1 MPHNVS
7 QVRFVCVV
15 AALAIMTVT
24 AHQLHADDV
33 SFSRD
38 IQPILARRCFAC
50 HGPAEQEAGLGL
62 HDRSLSTAESES
74 GVPAIVPGGPEASAL
89 IQRVSSQDAAT
100 RMPPEGQP
108 LSDDEITLLKDWIA
122 DGAEYAP
129 HWSFVRPQR
138 PDPPVVERPEL
149 TRNMIDRFVHARLDV
164 SGLSPAPIATR
175 GKLVRR
181 LYLDLIGLLPPTDTV
196 DAFGDGTLDY
206 SKIVDRLLDSE
217 HFGERW
223 GRHWLDLAR
232 YADTFGY
239 ERDDVRP
246 NAWRYRDWV
255 IRSFNRNQPYDE
267 FLIDQLAGDLL
278 VNPSLDQRIATG
290 LHRMNIRNNESG
302 INKEDYRNR
311 EMVDRVNTTC
321 TSMLALTLGCCQ
333 CHAHKYDPFSQADY
347 YQLYAFFNNIKP
359 KDTAVSSTPA
369 EQEQYD
375 RAKTDLD
382 ARKKFLEE
390 RRQLIDEMRKHS
402 SFYSWRGED
411 VGKTSQVIKQLNL
424 TNSVIGALR
433 MPQDKSEV
441 LSRFWD
447 SLHGRADDTNM
458 ALKQLTVQKR
468 HLPKPY
474 IMTLAESSE
483 NRRPTHVLTR
493 GDFKQKGDRVDAG
506 TPNVL
511 PPFKSRSDTPD
522 RLDLARWITSP
533 DNPLTAR
540 VVVNHIWAHLFGR
553 GIVTSVDD
561 FGTQGESPTHP
572 DLLDWLSVEFMESG
586 WDRKQMIRT
595 IVQSATYRQSSR
607 VLVSDDPDHQPA
619 FGPENLLFARQSRF
633 RVESEIV
640 RDLFLDA
647 SGLLHREVG
656 GPTIHPVIPAAVRN
670 LGYKYKTRWM
680 VSNRPQRYR
689 RGLYIHFKRTN
700 PYPTL
705 VMFDG
710 PESNVCQAMRNRSNT
725 PLQALATLNDP
736 VFVECAQALGRTLVV
751 RQNAD
756 KDRLDFLSK
765 LCLARNPEPRETNAL
780 LQLLTTERCWYR
792 EHPNDAVKLVGD
804 YSADPIENYETAAW
818 IAVARTVLNL
828 DEFVTR
834 E

>member
-1 MPHNVS
+1 MSRKQS
-7 QVRFVCVV
+7 QVRLVCVIAGLASAAV
-15 AALAIMTVT
+15 AD
-24 AHQLHADDV
+24 HQLHANDV

-74 GVPAIVPGGPEASAL
+74 GVLAIVPGRPEASAL
-89 IQRVSSQDAAT
+89 IQRVSSRDAAT

-108 LSDDEITLLKDWIA
+108 LRDDEIALLKDWIA

-129 HWSFVRPQR
+129 HWSFVRPKR
-138 PDPPVVERPEL
+138 PDSPVVKRPEL
-149 TRNMIDRFVHARLDV
+149 TRNMIDRFVHARLDAIA
-164 SGLSPAPIATR
+164 LSPAPVASR
-175 GKLVRR
+175 GKLIRR
-181 LYLDLIGLLPPTDTV
+181 LYLDLIGLLPPTDIA
-196 DAFGDGTLDY
+196 DAFENGTLDY
-206 SKIVDRLLDSE
+206 RNVVDHLLDSE

-255 IRSFNRNQPYDE
+255 IQSFNRNQPYNE
-267 FLIDQLAGDLL
+267 FLTDQLAGDLS
-278 VNPSLDQRIATG
+278 VNSSLDQRIATG

-311 EMVDRVNTTC
+311 EMADRVNTTG
-321 TSMLALTLGCCQ
+321 TSMLGLTLGCCQ
-333 CHAHKYDPFSQADY
+333 CHSHKYDPFSQAEY
-347 YQLYAFFNNIKP
+347 YQLYAFFNNIKSE
-359 KDTAVSSTPA
+359 DTAISGTA
-369 EQEQYD
+369 GEQERYD
-375 RAKTDLD
+375 RAKADLD
-382 ARKKFLEE
+382 TRKKYLEG
-390 RRQLIDEMRKHS
+390 RRQLIDEMRKYS
-402 SFYSWRGED
+402 SFHSWRGND
-411 VGKTSQVIKQLNL
+411 TDKTSQIVKQLHL
-424 TNSVIGALR
+424 TDSVIAALR
-433 MPQDKSEV
+433 MPQDHV
-441 LSRFWD
+441 AVVSRFWD
-447 SLHGRADDTNM
+447 SLDGRADDTNA
-458 ALKQLTVQKR
+458 ALRQLSVQKR

-474 IMTLAESSE
+474 IMALAESSR

-493 GDFKQKGDRVDAG
+493 GDFKQKGERVEAG

-511 PPFKSRSDTPD
+511 PPFKARGDIPD
-522 RLDLARWITSP
+522 RLDLARWIASP

-540 VVVNHIWAHLFGR
+540 VAVNHIWAHLFGR

-561 FGTQGESPTHP
+561 FGTQGELPTHP

-586 WDRKQMIRT
+586 WDRKHMIRT
-595 IVQSATYRQSSR
+595 IVQSATYRQSSQ
-607 VLVSDDPDHQPA
+607 VLLSDDPNHQSA
-619 FGPENLLFARQSRF
+619 CGPENLLFARQARF

-656 GPTIHPVIPAAVRN
+656 GPTIHPVLPDAVRN
-670 LGYKYKTRWM
+670 LGYKYKTRWR
-680 VSNRPQRYR
+680 VSDKPHCYR

-736 VFVECAQALGRTLVV
+736 VFVECAQSLGRTLAS
-751 RQNAD
+751 RQIAD
-756 KDRLDFLSK
+756 RDRLSFLCM
-765 LCLARNPEPRETNAL
+765 LCLVRNPEARESNAL
-780 LQLLTTERCWYR
+780 LKLLTAERHWYR
-792 EHPNDAVKLVGD
+792 EHPNDAVKIVGD

-818 IAVARTVLNL
+818 IMVARTVLNL